1 MNKKCNSC
9 AKGFDGRNGNGYM
22 LCNCKTKSKID
33 NTDLNNLLQEA
44 IEAKPE
50 FVPVPGPI
58 KIDTRSKNRTSFWGK
73 WFK

>member
-9 AKGFDGRNGNGYM
+9 AKGFVGRNGNGYM
-22 LCNCKTKSKID
+22 PCSCKSKSRID
-33 NTDLNNLLQEA
+33 NTDLNNLLKQS

-50 FVPVPGPI
+50 FVPAPEPI
-58 KIDTRSKNRTSFWGK
+58 KIETRSKDRTSFWGK

>member
-1 MNKKCNSC
+1 MTQKCNSC
-9 AKGFDGRNGNGYM
+9 FKGFDGRNGNGYM
-22 LCNCKTKSKID
+22 PCSCLK
-33 NTDLNNLLQEA
+33 
-44 IEAKPE
+44 KPE